1 MRRSV
6 AALPLLFAA
15 ATAAQVPP
23 GPLWSGRGDAIDVA
37 PCPRGGDHE
46 AGCRSIVARAGR
58 SETLLGSGY
67 IVARLL
73 WRRPPGGAGPDALVS
88 GDGGGSGGDGDLFAV
103 TFAPRLAVAKL
114 SGERM
119 DMAAVHP
126 GPGALRLDL
135 PFDLEYFNGA
145 PHAGAVIARLPVRW
159 TNRGWSLDR
168 GALLAR
174 RWSADG
180 LAFRA
185 LAIREE
191 LRRWAQDRYPA
202 LTLYPPEA
210 KEGTPVTTQ
219 ALLDLILADRP
230 AAARILLHHAWPSGW
245 DRLDVK
251 LGGEDAF
258 WARLCGAVT
267 RQPLWARF
275 RLDRL
280 PHAALIVAAARRAV

>member
-1 MRRSV
+1 MALGAGYVQVRR
-6 AALPLLFAA
+6 
-15 ATAAQVPP
+15 
-23 GPLWSGRGDAIDVA
+23 
-37 PCPRGGDHE
+37 
-46 AGCRSIVARAGR
+46 
-58 SETLLGSGY
+58 
-67 IVARLL
+67 L
-73 WRRPPGGAGPDALVS
+73 WRRAPGGAGPDALVF
-88 GDGGGSGGDGDLFAV
+88 GDDGGSGGEGDLFAV
-103 TFAPRLAVAKL
+103 TFAPRLAVVKL

-159 TNRGWSLDR
+159 TNGGWSLDR
-168 GALLAR
+168 TVLLAR
-174 RWSADG
+174 RWSADE

-185 LAIREE
+185 LAMHEE

-219 ALLDLILADRP
+219 ALLELILAGRP
-230 AAARILLHHAWPSGW
+230 DTARALLHRAWPSGW

-258 WARLCGAVT
+258 WAQLCRAVR
-267 RQPLWARF
+267 RQPLWVRF

-280 PHAALIVAAARRAV
+280 PHAGLIDAAARRAV